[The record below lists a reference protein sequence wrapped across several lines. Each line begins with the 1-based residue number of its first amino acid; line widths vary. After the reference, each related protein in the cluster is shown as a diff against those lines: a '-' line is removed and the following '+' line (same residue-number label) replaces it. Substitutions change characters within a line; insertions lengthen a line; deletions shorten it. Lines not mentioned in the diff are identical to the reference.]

1 MPWLTIHVYLWK
13 RHQNQSISDLVYVLS
28 TRDLNWS
35 QKTSSNSSWECLSFL
50 RSRHAQ
56 NMSGSCTPGPRL
68 LVTISDDAR
77 SLASSG
83 NAPRG
88 DAASQPQ
95 DPRLSQIQRKVCLRS
110 FCALQCTAAG
120 GCRGCCTVQWTR
132 CPAPASVL
140 AARAVSARC
149 LTAQIPFIL
158 TQQKCIQMVR
168 QQSVIFRIL
177 QYQDKK
183 LSRYIQI
190 ISIIVVL

>member
-56 NMSGSCTPGPRL
+56 NMSGSCTTGPRL

-132 CPAPASVL
+132 CPAPAPASVL
-140 AARAVSARC
+140 AARAVSPRC

-168 QQSVIFRIL
+168 QQSVILRIL
-177 QYQDKK
+177 Q
-183 LSRYIQI
+183 
-190 ISIIVVL
+190 